1 MAAAMALQDG
11 RRIVGASCYY
21 LDWNWKWR
29 EHFERDVAH
38 LMPTSRPSRRD
49 MALLTGGEGQCT
61 AVACIPAWFQSSP
74 AVIVC
79 FLFLLYLLSACLVAA
94 QAQWRI
100 GQSELTIAMRCVGF
114 GRGPLP
120 WWSGFGRIRDGL

>member
-1 MAAAMALQDG
+1 MAGTHACVCEYSALPGPMLAPFSLPLSCQEIFSQLPNIDKSAVMMPWRCFGGEDRMAAAMALQDG

-49 MALLTGGEGQCT
+49 MALLTGGEGQCI
-61 AVACIPAWFQSSP
+61 AVACIPA
-74 AVIVC
+74 
-79 FLFLLYLLSACLVAA
+79 
-94 QAQWRI
+94 
-100 GQSELTIAMRCVGF
+100 
-114 GRGPLP
+114 
-120 WWSGFGRIRDGL
+120 